1 MKICL
6 ISTAPAEQWQINHLY
21 LSDCYMT
28 VEGVT
33 PIVVIFNHTH
43 KWRLQWKLQ
52 RQLGRTLQAPIGIDC
67 GMMVFNVS
75 DDKQRCIC
83 NMQLLLQLMRP
94 LRAQRGHLIPLWA
107 RRCPISVP
115 SHLQLGGTLVPRSTR
130 HCLPPPPQLHIDSS
144 PSMSNQ
150 LLV

>member
-21 LSDCYMT
+21 FSDCYMT

-33 PIVVIFNHTH
+33 PIVVMFNHTH

-52 RQLGRTLQAPIGIDC
+52 RQLGRTLQAPVGIDC

-94 LRAQRGHLIPLWA
+94 LRAPKRAPHPYLGLEVPYFGSFPFAA
-107 RRCPISVP
+107 RRNSDSLESLI
-115 SHLQLGGTLVPRSTR
+115 RA
-130 HCLPPPPQLHIDSS
+130 PPPSYVTLLSS
-144 PSMSNQ
+144 S
-150 LLV
+150 